1 MNMSLPPFFKHLL
14 LYSLL
19 SLLPGL
25 LMAQDGQEEP
35 FTLDV
40 KYDSPLTIDLDG
52 DEEVNVVAEPKK
64 KKKKK
69 NVYYGIKTKKG
80 FTRTVRGSN
89 IIIEEFNYIKDHQQI
104 DPFVRD
110 IYWYSFK
117 RRQLIKSRKVDA
129 KYGVLLHGP
138 YVKYANDQV
147 VEQGIFYRGMK
158 HGRWITLDRNDI
170 LQDKEKYYK
179 GWPKESLVQYWDK
192 DRKSLREII
201 PVEYGEREGNYYYFH
216 EDGSIGAYGEF
227 QFDSKVGIWTEYY
240 PGTRRPKRQIRYG
253 DDPFDDSFKPFIM
266 KEWDENGRVI
276 YDSGKK

>member
-1 MNMSLPPFFKHLL
+1 MPLPSLSYRLL
-14 LYSLL
+14 LFALTL
-19 SLLPGL
+19 LLPGFVL
-25 LMAQDGQEEP
+25 AQEGADEP

-40 KYDSPLTIDLDG
+40 KYDTPLTIDLED
-52 DEEVNVVAEPKK
+52 DEEVNVVATDKK
-64 KKKKK
+64 EKKKK
-69 NVYYGIKTKKG
+69 NLYYGIKTKKG
-80 FTRTVRGSN
+80 YTRTVRGSTV
-89 IIIEEFNYIKDHQQI
+89 IIEEFNYIKDDQSI

-117 RRQLIKSRKVDA
+117 RKQIIKSRKVDE

-138 YVKYANDQV
+138 YRKYAN
-147 VEQGIFYRGMK
+147 EMIIEEGIFFRGMK
-158 HGRWITLDRNDI
+158 HGRWTTHDRNDI

-192 DRKSLREII
+192 DRKSLKEII

-216 EDGSIGAYGEF
+216 EDGSIGAYGEY
-227 QFDSKVGIWTEYY
+227 QFDKKVGIWTEYY
-240 PGTRRPKRQIRYG
+240 PGTRRPKRQIRYP
-253 DDPFDDSFKPFIM
+253 DDPFDGDFKAFIM